1 MEGKLEE
8 PGGLGRLE
16 GQLGVWGS
24 LGAWWRL
31 ERKLEEP
38 REPGDLGEPG
48 GLGEPEG
55 LGRLEGQLGGLGESL
70 GDPGLLEVHGQL

>member
-8 PGGLGRLE
+8 PG
-16 GQLGVWGS
+16 
-24 LGAWWRL
+24 
-31 ERKLEEP
+31 
-38 REPGDLGEPG
+38 
-48 GLGEPEG
+48 G